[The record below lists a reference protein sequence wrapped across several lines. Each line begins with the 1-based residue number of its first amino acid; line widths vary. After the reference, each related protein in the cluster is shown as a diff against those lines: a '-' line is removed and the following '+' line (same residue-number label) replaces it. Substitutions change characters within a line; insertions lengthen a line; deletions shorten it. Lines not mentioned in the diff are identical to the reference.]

1 MQDYNPKEV
10 AKKDSP
16 EQQIIRDTRNIE
28 FERQF
33 KRTSEQKLNQDK
45 PNPFGIFDAEVRSVA
60 RSIVERASDLTN
72 EKRKGEIANEE
83 YAAQMAT
90 VQSMVGNL
98 ANIKTT
104 VNANLAAYNRALKN
118 GMLSYG
124 MDQFDEG
131 VLIGLNKGEI
141 NLDLDGEGRVKLTGK
156 GRNSLTGNFD
166 VNIFDAVNIPVP
178 VKKIPPI
185 NLMLGPAAK
194 RLGLDKN
201 GQPKMKVDKNGR
213 KFLDTGEY
221 KEHKLEVLGTAQDAI
236 ASAGPAGVRSYL
248 GDHMNLPSGE
258 VKNLMES
265 LNFNDGENEWEN
277 AGNAKVFQSL
287 NEYLESKYQRQRKPH
302 PDTLAANVSGQASE
316 IAAGKNV
323 RLKSDD
329 IRPFVTQTNPQGG
342 IVATD
347 SVQGPAAQVQVVPQ
361 SPLSFKDNKK
371 KKWDKKANDKKVM
384 DLIKKYSK

>member
-16 EQQIIRDTRNIE
+16 EQQIIRDTRNTE

-33 KRTSEQKLNQDK
+33 KRTSEEKLNQDK
-45 PNPFGIFDAEVRSVA
+45 PNPFGVFDAEVRSVA

-72 EKRKGEIANEE
+72 KKRKGKVANEE

-98 ANIKTT
+98 KNIKNA
-104 VNANLAAYNRALKN
+104 VSANLAAYNSALKN
-118 GMLSYG
+118 GLLSYG

-141 NLDLDGEGRVKLTGK
+141 NLDLDSKGRIKLTGK
-156 GRNSLTGNFD
+156 GRNALKGDFD
-166 VNIFDAVNIPVP
+166 VNIFDAVNIPAP

-185 NLMLGPAAK
+185 NLVLGPAAK
-194 RLGLDKN
+194 KLGLDKN

-213 KFLDTGEY
+213 KYLDTGEY
-221 KEHKLEVLGTAQDAI
+221 KEHKLEILGAAQKAITA
-236 ASAGPAGVRSYL
+236 AGPGGVRSYL
-248 GDHMNLPSGE
+248 GDHMNLSSE
-258 VKNLMES
+258 EIKNLMES
-265 LNFNDGENEWEN
+265 LNFNDGEHEWEN

-287 NEYLESKYQRQRKPH
+287 NEYLENKYQRQRKPH
-302 PDTLAANVSGQASE
+302 PDTLAANVSNQASE

-342 IVATD
+342 IQATD
-347 SVQGPAAQVQVVPQ
+347 AVQGNTVQPQIVPQ
-361 SPLSFKDNKK
+361 SPLSFKDKSK